1 MRIFKILFLS
11 VCLMLL
17 DNQQLKAQKNLLDVQ
32 DLSKVNVD
40 AYSNKEVG
48 ALYEKMQSMKM
59 SEDDLYRA
67 LEEKGLPESEI
78 EKLKKRFIPI
88 IEKQQSKENDS
99 EDQSNKKNQTNEK
112 LFKETPKESKEDEIE
127 IFGAE
132 LFTKNS
138 LVFEPDLRIA
148 TPSNYVLGPD
158 DEIILLI
165 FGYSEKK
172 HNLLVSPEG
181 DIYVPNVGPIN
192 VNGLSIEQATKKIKA
207 KLASTIYQAINTGKT
222 SIQVTL
228 GKIKSIRVTVIG
240 EANKPGTYTVS
251 SLTTL
256 YNLLYLC
263 GGPSKLGSYRNIQL
277 YRENKLDR
285 TADLY
290 SFLLN
295 GNQTDNVLLK
305 EGDLVKIPFYTNRV
319 RVFGNV
325 KRSGQYEVFETEK
338 INDLLN
344 YCGGFNENA
353 YKAGITAYR
362 ITDRERIVV
371 DINADNYNNFALKGG
386 DEYFIRKLQD
396 NFSNRVAISGSV
408 LRPGSYELK
417 PNLKLKQLIDYVGG
431 VKEDAFTERVSI
443 FRYFENKMPL
453 MVSCSLDSITKNNVD
468 FNLQKNDSIVI
479 HSIFDFVDSQYV
491 QIDGNIRKP
500 GYLQWRKGITL
511 RDAITASEGVSD
523 FGDSTNIEVSRRLK
537 SVQANQANFIETQS
551 FVINLKAKENN
562 DIVLEPYDLIMV
574 KVLPGIIPQR
584 SVIVKGEVNI
594 PGKYIL
600 IKSQE
605 NIVDLIKRAGGFKS
619 TADSNSI
626 VIRRVN
632 QSNLSSQERE
642 KLFNR
647 VLNITND
654 SIQSNL
660 KLKNEIY
667 KNYSLISV
675 NIEDALKYKKSSGN
689 LNLEDGDI
697 INIEKVSNLVKVNG
711 EVYYPTI
718 TSYTKGKRAKYYIN
732 QAGGFLTT
740 SNKSKVFVVYP
751 NGKTASTKSFL
762 FVRKLPKV
770 KSRSEIFVPQ
780 KNNNSRAK
788 ISVGEWSVLVSSLAI
803 IGNLIINLKK

>member
-1 MRIFKILFLS
+1 MTIFKKIAPIVTFLVILSGTLF
-11 VCLMLL
+11 
-17 DNQQLKAQKNLLDVQ
+17 AQTSMIDGK

-40 AYSNKEVG
+40 AYSSKEVL

-59 SEDDLYRA
+59 TEDDLYRA
-67 LEEKGLPESEI
+67 LEERGLPESEI

-88 IEKQQSKENDS
+88 IENRQSQEKDS
-99 EDQSNKKNQTNEK
+99 EDQDNKKNQTNEK
-112 LFKETPKESKEDEIE
+112 LFKENPKESKEEDVS
-127 IFGAE
+127 IFGSE

-165 FGYSEKK
+165 FGYSERK
-172 HNLLVSPEG
+172 HNLLVSAEG
-181 DIYVPNVGPIN
+181 DVYVPNVGPIN
-192 VNGLSIEQATKKIKA
+192 VNGLTIEQATKKIKS

-277 YRENKLDR
+277 YRGNKLDR

-295 GNQTDNVLLK
+295 GNQSDNVLLK
-305 EGDLVKIPFYTNRV
+305 EGDLIKIPYYSNRV

-325 KRSGQYEVFETEK
+325 KRVGQYEVFESEK
-338 INDLLN
+338 IKDLLD

-371 DINADNYNNFALKGG
+371 DINSDNYNTFNLKGG

-417 PNLKLKQLIDYVGG
+417 SDLKLKQLIDYVGG
-431 VKEDAFTERVSI
+431 LKEDAFTERVSI
-443 FRYFENKMPL
+443 FRYYENKMPL
-453 MVSCSLDSITKNNVD
+453 MVSCSLDSILKNNVD
-468 FNLQKNDSIVI
+468 FNLQKNDSIVV

-511 RDAITASEGVSD
+511 RDVITASEGVSD

-537 SVQANQANFIETQS
+537 SVQANQANFMETQS
-551 FVINLKAKENN
+551 FVINLNAKENN
-562 DIVLEPYDLIMV
+562 NIVLEPYDLIMV

-600 IKSQE
+600 NNSQE

-619 TADSNSI
+619 TADSSSI

-632 QSNLSSQERE
+632 QSNLTSQERE

-647 VLNITND
+647 VLNISND
-654 SIQSNL
+654 SISSNL

-667 KNYSLISV
+667 KNYNLISI
-675 NIEDALKYKKSSGN
+675 NMQEALKRTKSSDN
-689 LNLEDGDI
+689 LYLEDGDI
-697 INIEKVSNLVKVNG
+697 INIEKNSSLIKVNG

-718 TSYTKGKRAKYYIN
+718 TSYTKGRRAKYYIN

-762 FVRKLPKV
+762 FFRRYPKV
-770 KSRSEIFVPQ
+770 TSRSEIFVPQ
-780 KNNNSRAK
+780 KNNNTRAK
-788 ISVGEWSVLVSSLAI
+788 ISAGEWAVIVSALGILANVVVSLS
-803 IGNLIINLKK
+803 K

>member
-11 VCLMLL
+11 VCLMIFG
-17 DNQQLKAQKNLLDVQ
+17 NQALRAQKNLLDVQ
-32 DLSKVNVD
+32 DLSKVNID
-40 AYSNKEVG
+40 AYSNNEIG
-48 ALYEKMQSMKM
+48 ALYEKIQSMKM
-59 SEDDLYRA
+59 SEDELYRA
-67 LEEKGLPESEI
+67 LEERGMPESEI

-88 IEKQQSKENDS
+88 IENKQAKEKDS

-112 LFKETPKESKEDEIE
+112 LFKETTKESQEDEIE

-158 DEIILLI
+158 DEINVLI

-181 DIYVPNVGPIN
+181 DIYLPNVGPLN
-192 VNGLSIEQATKKIKA
+192 VNGLTIEQATKKIKA

-277 YRENKLDR
+277 YRGNKLDR
-285 TADLY
+285 AADLY

-295 GNQTDNVLLK
+295 GNQSDNVLLK
-305 EGDLVKIPFYTNRV
+305 EGDVIKIPYYSNRV
-319 RVFGNV
+319 RVSGNV
-325 KRSGQYEVFETEK
+325 KRVGQYEVFESEK
-338 INDLLN
+338 IKDLLD

-353 YKAGITAYR
+353 FRAGITAYR
-362 ITDRERIVV
+362 ITDRDRIVV
-371 DINADNYNNFALKGG
+371 DINADNYSTFNLKGG
-386 DEYFIRKLQD
+386 DEYFVRKLQD
-396 NFSNRVAISGSV
+396 NFSNRVVISGSV
-408 LRPGSYELK
+408 LRPGSYEFK
-417 PNLKLKQLIDYVGG
+417 PGLKLKQLIDYVGG
-431 VKEDAFTERVSI
+431 VKEDAFTERASI
-443 FRYFENKMPL
+443 FRYSENKMPL
-453 MVSCSLDSITKNNVD
+453 MVSCSLDSITKKNVD

-511 RDAITASEGVSD
+511 RDAITSSEGVSD

-537 SVQANQANFIETQS
+537 AVKANQTNFIETQS
-551 FVINLKAKENN
+551 FVINLKGKENN
-562 DIVLEPYDLIMV
+562 DIVLEPYDLIMI

-584 SVIVKGEVNI
+584 SIIVKGEVNI

-600 IKSQE
+600 NNSQE
-605 NIVDLIKRAGGFKS
+605 NIIDLIKRAGGFKS
-619 TADSNSI
+619 TADSSSI

-632 QSNLSSQERE
+632 QSNLTFQERE

-647 VLNITND
+647 VLNISND
-654 SIQSNL
+654 SISSNF

-667 KNYSLISV
+667 KNYNLISINMV
-675 NIEDALKYKKSSGN
+675 EALKSRKSSAN

-697 INIEKVSNLVKVNG
+697 ITIEKSSSLIKVSG
-711 EVYYPTI
+711 EIYYPTI
-718 TSYTKGKRAKYYIN
+718 TSFTKGRRAKYYIN

-751 NGKTASTKSFL
+751 NGKTASNKSFL
-762 FVRKLPKV
+762 FFRKYPKV
-770 KSRSEIFVPQ
+770 TARSEIFVPQ
-780 KNNNSRAK
+780 KNNNNKTK
-788 ISVGEWSVLVSSLAI
+788 ISASEWSIIISSLAI
-803 IGNLIINLKK
+803 VGNLIINLKN